1 MHSNRLASLVCAL
14 AIVGLTA
21 QTTPDVIRIG
31 AAADDQSKPV
41 LYANSS
47 GLFAKAGLNVQLVQL
62 NGGGAGIAAAV
73 SGGSLD
79 IGKANALALVEA
91 HARGIPF
98 TIIAPGVISG
108 AGDHAVGL
116 IVSTNSPLKSGRDFN
131 GATVGVDSLATN
143 ELITTRAYVD
153 ANGGDS
159 STIHFVETPG
169 SAALIALEQGR
180 IAAAAILEPVLSQGL
195 NSGKARLFAY
205 TYGSIAQRWDGADW
219 FTTREWAAKHPDAV
233 RRFARAMHDANVYVA
248 SHESETNPLLA
259 TYASM
264 DPATLATMRH
274 VERPT
279 YLSAAYL
286 QPLIDAA
293 VKYKLI
299 AQRFPASEMISEY
312 ALKAPKAGN

>member
-1 MHSNRLASLVCAL
+1 MKAL
-14 AIVGLTA
+14 RMLLSVLGILILTA
-21 QTTPDVIRIG
+21 QTTPDVIHIG

-41 LYANSS
+41 LYAQSS
-47 GLFAKAGLNVQLVQL
+47 GLFAKAGLNVQIVQL

-73 SGGSLD
+73 SGGSLE

-98 TIIAPGVISG
+98 AIIAPGVISG
-108 AGDHAVGL
+108 SGDHAVGL
-116 IVSTNSPLKSGRDFN
+116 IVPTNSTMKTGRDFN
-131 GATVGVDSLATN
+131 GVTVGVDSLATN

-169 SAALIALEQGR
+169 AQSLIALEQGR
-180 IAAAAILEPVLSQGL
+180 IAAAAILEPFLSQGL
-195 NSGKARLFAY
+195 SSGKARLFAY
-205 TYGSIAQRWDGADW
+205 TYGSIAPRWDGADW
-219 FTTREWAAKHPDAV
+219 FTTRDWAAKHADAV
-233 RRFARAMHDANVYVA
+233 RRFAQAMHDANVYVA
-248 SHESETNPLLA
+248 AHEAETNNLLA
-259 TYASM
+259 NYAKM
-264 DPATLATMRH
+264 DPATLATMHH

-279 YLSAAYL
+279 YLNAAYL

-299 AQRFPASEMISEY
+299 AKRFPASELMDQN
-312 ALKAPKAGN
+312 ALKASR